1 MAENAVPQAKKLLVC
16 VGPSPA
22 SGKLIHATQRLA
34 TVLQAQWVAVY
45 VETPKML
52 RLPEAE
58 RRRATQ
64 HLRLAEEL
72 GGQTF
77 TLMGKSIA
85 AEIINFAR
93 QKDITQIVAGKPT
106 RRGWQDIFS
115 KSPVDEL
122 LRAAGEIDIH
132 ILSGEAGEQRVST
145 YFIEPKH
152 FPMADYGS
160 AFLYFI
166 LANVLCFLMYPHFHL
181 SNLIM
186 VYLLGVLITAM
197 ECGRGPAILISL
209 LSVLSFDFFFV
220 PPRFSF
226 TVEEAQY
233 IVTFAVMF
241 LVAVVISHLTNLIR
255 QQALAARLQARQT
268 AAMYGL
274 SRELAATRGVENIL
288 QVAVKHISEICACR
302 VAALL
307 PDETGRL
314 KVVAGESAIFSHD
327 IVKEIGVARWA
338 FENGQMAGWGTQTLP
353 PTEILYVPLQTPHA
367 TLGILALRPK
377 DPERLLSPE
386 EGRLLEALVKLVTLP
401 LEVEH
406 LEKIAF
412 TAK

>member
-1 MAENAVPQAKKLLVC
+1 VAEIPLPQAEKLLVC

-22 SGKLIHATQRLA
+22 SAQLIHATKRLA
-34 TVLQAQWVAVY
+34 TALEAQWVAVY

-58 RRRATQ
+58 RRRAAQ
-64 HLRLAEEL
+64 NLRLAEEL
-72 GGQTF
+72 GGQTS

-85 AEIINFAR
+85 AEIINFGR
-93 QKDITQIVAGKPT
+93 QKDITQIIAGKPT
-106 RRGWQDIFS
+106 RRSWLEIFS

-122 LRAAGEIDIH
+122 VRAAGEIDIH
-132 ILSGEAGEQRVST
+132 IISGEPGEQRVST

-152 FPMADYGS
+152 IPLADYGS
-160 AFLYFI
+160 GFLYFI
-166 LANVLCFLMYPHFHL
+166 LATVLCFLMFPYFHL

-209 LSVLSFDFFFV
+209 VSVLAFDFCFV

-241 LVAVVISHLTNLIR
+241 LVAVVISHLTDLIR
-255 QQALAARLQARQT
+255 RQALAARLQARQT
-268 AAMYGL
+268 AAMYAL
-274 SRELAATRGVENIL
+274 SRELTATRGVENIL
-288 QVAVKHISEICACR
+288 QVAVKHISEIFACQ

-307 PDETGRL
+307 PDEAGRL
-314 KVVAGESAIFSHD
+314 KVRAGEAAIFSQD
-327 IVKEIGVARWA
+327 IVKEFGVARWA

-353 PTEILYVPLQTPHA
+353 PTEILYVPLQAAHA
-367 TLGILALRPK
+367 TLGVLAVHSK
-377 DPERLLSPE
+377 DPERSLSPE
-386 EGRLLEALVKLVTLP
+386 EARLLEALVKLVTLP

-406 LEKIAF
+406 LQKTTLA
-412 TAK
+412 TQ